1 MELRSRV
8 LAEVESGDM
17 SLGVSTFSTLLTEG
31 SGELVPVCVV
41 SSSSVE
47 EIAVAWASPSHQ
59 DAEVLGLAIVL
70 RAPIASSPQMS
81 GLAGAKIKTECTIR
95 DRNRNG
101 CGTGFES
108 ACGYSHSPHSASS
121 SSAGMGHL

>member
-47 EIAVAWASPSHQ
+47 EIAVAWGKSFTPRRRSIRPCYSP
-59 DAEVLGLAIVL
+59 EG
-70 RAPIASSPQMS
+70 P
-81 GLAGAKIKTECTIR
+81 
-95 DRNRNG
+95 DR
-101 CGTGFES
+101 
-108 ACGYSHSPHSASS
+108 
-121 SSAGMGHL
+121 